1 LENPFLVTRATRATI
16 LVVRDLCENIVEPGL
31 IQLKRKM
38 TGHIGGTMDQQ
49 STNMN
54 EGNVMQN
61 AKDKIGET
69 AEQMRSGISEVKR
82 KMQSGMGDMGVN
94 GSTIPDAFREMPKMI
109 SPGVHRWLDVA
120 VTGYFL
126 SLGVLFAVRGK
137 AGAAIAA
144 FVNGGMV
151 AGVSMFTDYEGT
163 GEKPISFKLH
173 GTLDAVQATTAAL
186 APVLHGFAGEPEAAY
201 FYGQAVNEV
210 AVIATT
216 DWDQGMQED
225 TTQRQAA

>member
-1 LENPFLVTRATRATI
+1 
-16 LVVRDLCENIVEPGL
+16 
-31 IQLKRKM
+31 M
-38 TGHIGGTMDQQ
+38 GGIMDQQ
-49 STNMN
+49 SNMN
-54 EGNVMQN
+54 NEASKMMQN
-61 AKDKIGET
+61 AKDQVSDT
-69 AEQMRSGISEVKR
+69 AEKMRSGISEVKR
-82 KMQSGMGDMGVN
+82 KVQSGMGDMDLN
-94 GSTIPDAFREMPKMI
+94 ESTIPDAFRDMPKMI

-126 SLGVLFAVRGK
+126 SLGVLFAMRGK

-216 DWDQGMQED
+216 DWDEGMQAD
-225 TTQRQAA
+225 SIQREAA